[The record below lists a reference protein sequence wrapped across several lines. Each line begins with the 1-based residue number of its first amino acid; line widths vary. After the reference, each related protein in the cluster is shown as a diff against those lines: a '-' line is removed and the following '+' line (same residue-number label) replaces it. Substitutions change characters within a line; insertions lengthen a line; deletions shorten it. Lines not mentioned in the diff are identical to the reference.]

1 LSYFERVLG
10 WYFRNIVFGGLKVLR
25 ERRFLPFSVSAF
37 ILGFI
42 TTVFVA
48 FKDHVKFFDE
58 YFESFL
64 LLEAIFV
71 ISLLISS
78 LFVLKGKTYPI
89 FGLTLGFTLFFIF
102 SLSEYNFFSEDDFY
116 NFTITTFYAWILILS
131 IGIFSLVHNFFTS
144 WVGKTVWMGNPENR
158 VLFSPLLK
166 FVMVISSLFP
176 LYLFFSE
183 EQFIAIIALIAW
195 ILFFLCFFICPK
207 RWENGNVFAAIIGF
221 SFFFVLYHIVF
232 MLEISENIGS
242 LLTIDYFL
250 ILIGCFY
257 SIQALSRKIRK
268 SQAQILKNISEERI
282 ILLLISAALGFHV
295 FAVRIALAL
304 DSKDPAVRF
313 HKFSAVTLTII
324 LLAALILFTFSRNFR
339 DWTTYIPSNKETF
352 KKLLSLLTAEET
364 KTIYSSLIKST
375 GEKIALKTFEV
386 KEKAKESI
394 EKITK
399 KALEKLKQ
407 S

>member
-1 LSYFERVLG
+1 
-10 WYFRNIVFGGLKVLR
+10 
-25 ERRFLPFSVSAF
+25 
-37 ILGFI
+37 
-42 TTVFVA
+42 
-48 FKDHVKFFDE
+48 
-58 YFESFL
+58 
-64 LLEAIFV
+64 
-71 ISLLISS
+71 
-78 LFVLKGKTYPI
+78 
-89 FGLTLGFTLFFIF
+89 
-102 SLSEYNFFSEDDFY
+102 
-116 NFTITTFYAWILILS
+116 
-131 IGIFSLVHNFFTS
+131 
-144 WVGKTVWMGNPENR
+144 
-158 VLFSPLLK
+158 
-166 FVMVISSLFP
+166 
-176 LYLFFSE
+176 
-183 EQFIAIIALIAW
+183 
-195 ILFFLCFFICPK
+195 
-207 RWENGNVFAAIIGF
+207 
-221 SFFFVLYHIVF
+221 

>member
-1 LSYFERVLG
+1 MSYFERVLG